1 MASFL
6 RYAGSDCPKKIL
18 PTPKGC
24 RASVIFVTI
33 DLPRL
38 LLHEL
43 GRRFIGPSIVM
54 LNRIRLCLESLRV
67 GEHAGPRIVFLH
79 LPRTGGTALVKD
91 IFFAN
96 FPRSRLC
103 HVNYGADMQ
112 AIDGAHDPLA
122 WPAWRRKRVGFLGGH
137 MPFGF
142 AKHFPGRSEYITLLR
157 DPISRTVSDY
167 HFCRNNPSNPAYEAA
182 TALSLREFVERGFAS
197 SRNCYAR
204 WLSNAVFGAKFHNQ
218 DEMLRE
224 ALHNLAHFSVIGITE
239 LFDLSVA
246 RLCQKY
252 GLAARAYSVDGRNAA
267 TPEARSMTPK
277 ELEVLREANTLD
289 QVIYD
294 ECRRRFAG
302 IDTAGPVESSA

>member
-1 MASFL
+1 
-6 RYAGSDCPKKIL
+6 
-18 PTPKGC
+18 
-24 RASVIFVTI
+24 
-33 DLPRL
+33 
-38 LLHEL
+38 
-43 GRRFIGPSIVM
+43 
-54 LNRIRLCLESLRV
+54 
-67 GEHAGPRIVFLH
+67 
-79 LPRTGGTALVKD
+79 
-91 IFFAN
+91 
-96 FPRSRLC
+96 
-103 HVNYGADMQ
+103 
-112 AIDGAHDPLA
+112 
-122 WPAWRRKRVGFLGGH
+122 
-137 MPFGF
+137 
-142 AKHFPGRSEYITLLR
+142 

-224 ALHNLAHFSVIGITE
+224 ALHNLAHFSFIGITE